1 MRIFTNLLLVLMLFW
16 SIESKATCTPLTVS
30 MASGGAGANA
40 TAFTNDGVLG
50 STSGATYYLHWDNT
64 YLYLGW
70 SGGNTV
76 YSSDMYYAALDLRS
90 GGSSGSIQ
98 GVGFSN
104 AIMDYYVV
112 YENNAGFYGAPV
124 SNGDAYEVYQASG
137 SSSWGFVSRD
147 TGNDGTNGRVT
158 FGNDAASEIRV
169 RIPWSTFGGMPSS
182 FKVVF
187 WCNNSS
193 GNYIWSSY
201 PSSNPWGTSTPA
213 TLTDG
218 IRFATTGSGTC
229 PANDQFAETL
239 PVSWQSFTATPR
251 PTANLLA
258 WATATERNNSHFEV
272 ERSADSRSWAAIGRV
287 AGVGDS
293 QQEQRYTFADAE
305 PLPGRNYYRLR
316 QVDFDGQF
324 DYSGI
329 VLAERPDK
337 GGLRVFPNPAASA
350 ELRLSWPADWFA
362 EELQL
367 YAPDGRLARRWA
379 LAADQT
385 EQPLAEALLPAGIY
399 LARLVR
405 GQGQELAVT
414 KVWVQ

>member
-1 MRIFTNLLLVLMLFW
+1 MGLTTYTLEIYFEAPFTY
-16 SIESKATCTPLTVS
+16 T
-30 MASGGAGANA
+30 GGG
-40 TAFTNDGVLG
+40 
-50 STSGATYYLHWDNT
+50 
-64 YLYLGW
+64 
-70 SGGNTV
+70 
-76 YSSDMYYAALDLRS
+76 
-90 GGSSGSIQ
+90 GGSGIHYLSN
-98 GVGFSN
+98 SN
-104 AIMDYYVV
+104 ANY
-112 YENNAGFYGAPV
+112 
-124 SNGDAYEVYQASG
+124 SL
-137 SSSWGFVSRD
+137 
-147 TGNDGTNGRVT
+147 T
-158 FGNDAASEIRV
+158 F
-169 RIPWSTFGGMPSS
+169 T
-182 FKVVF
+182 
-187 WCNNSS
+187 
-193 GNYIWSSY
+193 
-201 PSSNPWGTSTPA
+201 TSA
-213 TLTDG
+213 
-218 IRFATTGSGTC
+218 
-229 PANDQFAETL
+229 TL

-251 PTANLLA
+251 PAANLLA

-337 GGLRVFPNPAASA
+337 GGLRASPNPAASA
-350 ELRLSWPADWFA
+350 ELRLSWPANWFA
-362 EELQL
+362 AELQL
-367 YAPDGRLARRWA
+367 YAPDGRLARRWT

-399 LARLVR
+399 LARLVG

>member
-1 MRIFTNLLLVLMLFW
+1 MLNMLFGLVW
-16 SIESKATCTPLTVS
+16 LNKASAQLAGSHSPATSIGYGPPTGFHLNSYTINPYGRQSSQSLDTPQSVIT
-30 MASGGAGANA
+30 
-40 TAFTNDGVLG
+40 
-50 STSGATYYLHWDNT
+50 
-64 YLYLGW
+64 
-70 SGGNTV
+70 
-76 YSSDMYYAALDLRS
+76 
-90 GGSSGSIQ
+90 
-98 GVGFSN
+98 SN
-104 AIMDYYVV
+104 AQADIYINYLFDTTNKFVFVVYTTDGSEPTKTNNAGVSNGSFSYFSSPNRWWVAQIPTFAASTTIKYVV
-112 YENNAGFYGAPV
+112 YISDSNLANAWGKLDSQESANMWDEDNNLGF
-124 SNGDAYEVYQASG
+124 
-137 SSSWGFVSRD
+137 
-147 TGNDGTNGRVT
+147 
-158 FGNDAASEIRV
+158 
-169 RIPWSTFGGMPSS
+169 
-182 FKVVF
+182 
-187 WCNNSS
+187 
-193 GNYIWSSY
+193 SY
-201 PSSNPWGTSTPA
+201 TVQSP
-213 TLTDG
+213 
-218 IRFATTGSGTC
+218 
-229 PANDQFAETL
+229 L

-337 GGLRVFPNPAASA
+337 GGLRASPNPAASA

-367 YAPDGRLARRWA
+367 YAPDGRLARRWT

-399 LARLVR
+399 LARLVG

>member
-1 MRIFTNLLLVLMLFW
+1 MKKVTLLAVYLVCVKQILFAASGYFGDCAAFVDLQTTSNTRYEVETCSFTGHPAFHGTNLG
-16 SIESKATCTPLTVS
+16 TVS
-30 MASGGAGANA
+30 TLNLTYAEIQTWENSGDDVNSGTLRYRIWTGVPSGSFTGASLDGSLTLLGGGNERRS
-40 TAFTNDGVLG
+40 V
-50 STSGATYYLHWDNT
+50 STSINLLSGLMGLTTYTLEIYFEAPFT
-64 YLYLGW
+64 YT
-70 SGGNTV
+70 GGG
-76 YSSDMYYAALDLRS
+76 
-90 GGSSGSIQ
+90 GGSGIHYLSN
-98 GVGFSN
+98 SN
-104 AIMDYYVV
+104 ANY
-112 YENNAGFYGAPV
+112 
-124 SNGDAYEVYQASG
+124 SL
-137 SSSWGFVSRD
+137 
-147 TGNDGTNGRVT
+147 T
-158 FGNDAASEIRV
+158 F
-169 RIPWSTFGGMPSS
+169 T
-182 FKVVF
+182 
-187 WCNNSS
+187 
-193 GNYIWSSY
+193 
-201 PSSNPWGTSTPA
+201 TSA
-213 TLTDG
+213 
-218 IRFATTGSGTC
+218 
-229 PANDQFAETL
+229 TL

-287 AGVGDS
+287 VGAGDS

-367 YAPDGRLARRWA
+367 YAPDGRLTRRWT

-399 LARLVR
+399 LARLVG